1 MSNSVRVLP
10 LLVVAGLCL
19 FALKAM
25 GLLFSGGYVVSGVAP
40 AKAQN
45 PEASKPAVQ
54 SEPIPAKPLPQEG
67 KPAEENSDDAR
78 PGVARDDETAKAT
91 QVAAAE
97 ASKDDPV
104 QGSDARKDA
113 SGGDVTKGPI
123 METPKSELAVL
134 EGLAN
139 RRKELDKR
147 EKKIDLREN
156 LLKAAEKRVEARIAE
171 LKSIEAKIESKLK
184 KQDKFRK
191 AQYENLVKMYSA
203 MKPKDAARIFNRM
216 ELDVLTGMAI
226 QMKPRVMS
234 AIMAKMDPAAAE
246 RLTLEIATRGKS
258 APQKP
263 SVNLPKIESEK
274 SN

>member
-40 AKAQN
+40 AKAQDPN
-45 PEASKPAVQ
+45 AAQSSAQPQAVNADTSAQGESAVAQ
-54 SEPIPAKPLPQEG
+54 SNGDQPSA
-67 KPAEENSDDAR
+67 PAEKNE
-78 PGVARDDETAKAT
+78 VAEPT
-91 QVAAAE
+91 QVAAA
-97 ASKDDPV
+97 
-104 QGSDARKDA
+104 DAAKNKPAQAVDAVMDA

-123 METPKSELAVL
+123 TETPKSELAVL

-171 LKSIEAKIESKLK
+171 LKAIEAKIESELK
-184 KQDKFRK
+184 KQDNFRK

-203 MKPKDAARIFNRM
+203 MKPKEAARIFDRM
-216 ELDVLTGMAI
+216 ELDVLTGLAI

-234 AIMAKMDPAAAE
+234 AIMAKMDPASAE
-246 RLTLEIATRGKS
+246 RLTLEIASRGKS
-258 APQKP
+258 QPSKP
-263 SVNLPKIESEK
+263 VANLPKIESE
-274 SN
+274 NTN